1 MATEGPRDETLATR
15 LIIANVIIRV
25 GAALALVAGPW
36 TNEAN
41 ELDGWDIARFWAIAS
56 DTGRHWAD
64 QAVEYPPGSVALI
77 ELLAISD
84 VVWSHRLIVVAS
96 LLVDLAIVVGLV
108 RFIGRT
114 GAATYLVLSLPLVPG
129 GLVRF
134 DLWATGLAVLAFA
147 ALCDDG
153 PKRSRSGWFAAAA
166 IVAGAAVKVMPIVI
180 VIVAIGRRRWS
191 VVAATIGGGLA
202 ATTAWLLYGGTD
214 AVSQVLSLRDATGWH
229 VESVA
234 GAITTLTTDETARF
248 EADVFRIGEIDE
260 RILWLGRGLLACL
273 AGLLVGLRFH
283 AGSRA
288 TMEQSRA
295 RTTDAAIVVA
305 LIAGLLVT
313 APLLSPQFLL
323 WLTPF
328 VAVIAADEG
337 WRHPIVVSAGAAT
350 LMTGATL
357 AAFGPPGLDVASAA
371 GLLTVRNLLLVAL
384 VPLCVRHVMSR
395 HRTPE
400 VMANHQR

>member
-1 MATEGPRDETLATR
+1 MQSAVVRWLLPGAV
-15 LIIANVIIRV
+15 AIRV
-25 GAALALVAGPW
+25 VAALFLVAGPW
-36 TNEAN
+36 TDEPA
-41 ELDGWDIARFWAIAS
+41 ELDGWDVARFAEIAEAP
-56 DTGRHWAD
+56 GRHWVD
-64 QAVEYPPGSVALI
+64 HEVEYPPGSVALI

-84 VVWSHRLIVVAS
+84 VVWSHRLIVMAS
-96 LLVDLAIVVGLV
+96 LLVDLAIIVGLV

-153 PKRSRSGWFAAAA
+153 PRRSRSGWFAAAA

-180 VIVAIGRRRWS
+180 VIVAIGRKRWS

-202 ATTAWLLYGGTD
+202 ATAAWLLYGGTN

-248 EADVFRIGEIDE
+248 EADVFRIGEIDQ
-260 RILWLGRGLLACL
+260 RIVWLGRGLLAGL
-273 AGLLVGLRFH
+273 AGLLVGLRFRTKSTT
-283 AGSRA
+283 AGA
-288 TMEQSRA
+288 A
-295 RTTDAAIVVA
+295 RTADAEIVVA

-323 WLTPF
+323 WLTPW
-328 VAVIAADEG
+328 VALLIGGRTTARVPVALAVAAVMLTG
-337 WRHPIVVSAGAAT
+337 FT
-350 LMTGATL
+350 LTV
-357 AAFGPPGLDVASAA
+357 FGPAELGKAA
-371 GLLTVRNLLLVAL
+371 PALLITARNLTLLA
-384 VPLCVRHVMSR
+384 VPIACLRQLS
-395 HRTPE
+395 PA
-400 VMANHQR
+400 ANR